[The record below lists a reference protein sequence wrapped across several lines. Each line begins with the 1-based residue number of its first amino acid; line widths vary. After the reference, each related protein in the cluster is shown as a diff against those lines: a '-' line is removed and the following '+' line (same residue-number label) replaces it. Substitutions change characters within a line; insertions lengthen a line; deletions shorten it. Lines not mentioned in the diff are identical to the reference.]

1 VIENIT
7 QVAIAMGK
15 QQFQKKNTYK
25 ENQWHPGWGKFLP

>member
-1 VIENIT
+1 VSDKIACVIENIT

-25 ENQWHPGWGKFLP
+25 ENQ